1 MSGAAPM
8 EPVDLRLRPAPP
20 RVVRL
25 SRRVVVLAALVAG
38 LTLGAILVM
47 TLRERRQEILPNRH
61 NIDSHATAD
70 GIAGLPRDYGDAPRL
85 GPPLPGDL
93 GRPLLALQQGVQADG
108 APAMPLPDP
117 RQQPLIQEQ
126 EAARMSRLFVG
137 GNSRSQETT
146 RPEQTASAISD
157 GGSAAPTQAPDRQQA
172 FLDAPVDQQVVS
184 RERLADPPSPY
195 LLQAGAIIPAALITR
210 IRSDLPGQVTAQVT
224 ENVHDS
230 LTGRHLL
237 IPQGARLVGL
247 YDNQVAFGQSR
258 LLLTWTRLILPDGRS
273 LLLEGLPGTD
283 PQGQAGLGDDT
294 DYHWGGLFKAALLST
309 LLSIGTE
316 AGADDEESALVR
328 ALRRGGQDTVSQTGQ
343 EIVRRQLGIQ
353 PTLTIRPGFP
363 VKVMVTRDLVLEPL
377 IANRISRHS
386 ASRVDTVP

>member
-8 EPVDLRLRPAPP
+8 EPVDLRLRPDPP

-47 TLRERRQEILPNRH
+47 TLRERREEVLPNRH
-61 NIDSHATAD
+61 NIDSHAMAD

-108 APAMPLPDP
+108 ASAMPLPDP

-137 GNSRSQETT
+137 GNSRSQEEE
-146 RPEQTASAISD
+146 RPEQTASDIFD
-157 GGSAAPTQAPDRQQA
+157 GGSAAPTLAPDRQQA

-195 LLQAGAIIPAALITR
+195 LLQAGAIIPAALITG

-224 ENVHDS
+224 ENVLDS

-237 IPQGARLVGL
+237 IPQGARLVGR
-247 YDNQVAFGQSR
+247 YDSQIAFGQSR
-258 LLLTWTRLILPDGRS
+258 LLLAWTRLILPDGRS
-273 LLLEGLPGTD
+273 LLLERLPGTD
-283 PQGQAGLGDDT
+283 PRGQAGLEDDT

-309 LLSIGTE
+309 LLGIGAE

-328 ALRRGGQDTVSQTGQ
+328 AMRRGSEDTISQTGQ

-363 VKVMVTRDLVLEPL
+363 VKVMVTRDLVLEPHG
-377 IANRISRHS
+377 RE
-386 ASRVDTVP
+386 

>member
-8 EPVDLRLRPAPP
+8 EPVDLRLRPDPP

-25 SRRVVVLAALVAG
+25 SRRVVVLAALAAG
-38 LTLGAILVM
+38 LSLGAILVM

-85 GPPLPGDL
+85 GLPLPGDL
-93 GRPLLALQQGVQADG
+93 GRPLLSLQQREQTDG
-108 APAMPLPDP
+108 SLAMPVPDP

-126 EAARMSRLFVG
+126 EAARMSRLFVD

-146 RPEQTASAISD
+146 RQEQTASAVSD
-157 GGSAAPTQAPDRQQA
+157 SGSAAPTQAPDRQQA
-172 FLDAPVDQQVVS
+172 FLDASVDQQVVS
-184 RERLADPPSPY
+184 RERLVDPPSPY
-195 LLQAGAIIPAALITR
+195 LLQAGAIIPAALVTG

-237 IPQGARLVGL
+237 IPQGARLVGR

-258 LLLTWTRLILPDGRS
+258 LLLAWTRLILPDGRS
-273 LLLEGLPGTD
+273 LLLERLPGAD
-283 PQGQAGLGDDT
+283 PQGHAGLEDDT
-294 DYHWGGLFKAALLST
+294 DYHWGGLFRAALLST
-309 LLSIGTE
+309 LLSIGAE
-316 AGADDEESALVR
+316 AGAGDEESALVR

-343 EIVRRQLGIQ
+343 EIVRRQLSIQ

-363 VKVMVTRDLVLEPL
+363 VKVMVTRDC
-377 IANRISRHS
+377 
-386 ASRVDTVP
+386 

>member
-1 MSGAAPM
+1 M
-8 EPVDLRLRPAPP
+8 EPVDLRLRPDPP

-25 SRRVVVLAALVAG
+25 SRRVVVLAALAAG
-38 LTLGAILVM
+38 LTLGAILVT
-47 TLRERRQEILPNRH
+47 TLRERRQEVLPNRH

-70 GIAGLPRDYGDAPRL
+70 GIAGLPRDYVDVPKL

-93 GRPLLALQQGVQADG
+93 GRPLLALQHGGQEDG
-108 APAMPLPDP
+108 ASAMPLPDP

-137 GNSRSQETT
+137 GNNRSQEET
-146 RPEQTASAISD
+146 RQEQTASAVSD

-172 FLDAPVDQQVVS
+172 FLDAPVDQQVVR

-195 LLQAGAIIPAALITR
+195 LLHAGSIIPAALING

-230 LTGRHLL
+230 LTGLHLL
-237 IPQGARLVGL
+237 IPQGARLVGR
-247 YDNQVAFGQSR
+247 YDSQVAFGQSR
-258 LLLTWTRLILPDGRS
+258 LLLAWTRLILPDGRS

-283 PQGQAGLGDDT
+283 PQGQAGLEDDT
-294 DYHWGGLFKAALLST
+294 DYHWGGLFRAALLST
-309 LLSIGTE
+309 LLGIGAE
-316 AGADDEESALVR
+316 AGADDEEAALVR

-343 EIVRRQLGIQ
+343 EIVRRQLSIQ

-363 VKVMVTRDLVLEPL
+363 VKVMVTRDLVLEPQ
-377 IANRISRHS
+377 IANGISRHS
-386 ASRVDTVP
+386 ASKVDTVP

>member
-1 MSGAAPM
+1 M
-8 EPVDLRLRPAPP
+8 EPVDLRLRPDPP

-47 TLRERRQEILPNRH
+47 TLRERRQEVLLSRH

-93 GRPLLALQQGVQADG
+93 GRPLLSLQQGAQADG
-108 APAMPLPDP
+108 SSAMPVPDP
-117 RQQPLIQEQ
+117 RQPPLIQEQ

-137 GNSRSQETT
+137 GNSRSQEGT

-157 GGSAAPTQAPDRQQA
+157 GGSAAPTRAPDRQQA

-184 RERLADPPSPY
+184 RERLVDPPSPY
-195 LLQAGAIIPAALITR
+195 LLQAGSIIPAALVTG

-237 IPQGARLVGL
+237 IPQGARLAGR
-247 YDNQVAFGQSR
+247 YDSQVAFGQSR
-258 LLLTWTRLILPDGRS
+258 LLLAWTRLILPDGRS

-283 PQGQAGLGDDT
+283 PQGQAGLEDDT

-309 LLSIGTE
+309 LLGVGAE

-343 EIVRRQLGIQ
+343 KIVRRQLGIQ

-363 VKVMVTRDLVLEPL
+363 VKVMVTRDLVLEPHG
-377 IANRISRHS
+377 RE
-386 ASRVDTVP
+386 